1 MARSEVRTAVFKE
14 QGPVIIGRSYYRS
27 LPKPLTYDILKTWVD
42 MEDAGQL
49 VLLMSSESE
58 RRQLEK
64 LLNQPKMNEQMLDL
78 LVDAVNHAIT
88 AQHQKESI
96 RQLLGTLCRT
106 KFMEHLTDYL
116 NDKEITKPTWNN
128 ATHFFTLYLHI
139 LKEILDKLPQYVDI
153 CVSKALELSR
163 SACVFESLKNNEPFL
178 KDITEFSERAKEIF
192 RIQINKERRSR
203 GQYVQSNNLEE
214 PPDSFVDL
222 PVVPTIS
229 DLQENTKPFIRC
241 VQTEGGYKDINHYL
255 DVQFRLMRE
264 DFILPLREAIIQF
277 KQNGCEKSFS
287 SSEVMF
293 YYDVKIIGTVIS
305 ERIDHF
311 LQFNVSAWQ
320 VLKRLIFGSLLCLSK
335 DNFESV
341 LFATVTQ
348 CDEENLAKGIIT
360 VNFKTGLDD
369 VFNST
374 SSDVYIL
381 AETSAYFESY
391 CHVLEGLQEMVTKL
405 PLQDYIIHCKTELK
419 PPRYLF
425 SSGRARGVP
434 KYDLSC
440 LMENDI
446 TCKVPVLTTVKW
458 PKAEVM
464 CLNESQRAAAQLA
477 LTKELAIIQ
486 GPPGTGKTYVG
497 LKVMQVLLEN
507 KHIMAESGRK
517 NRDPILVVCYTNHA
531 LDQFLE
537 GVLKFCPDGIVRVGG
552 KSKSTKLDR
561 FNLTNLKQKRSV
573 LNSCLKQSVKE
584 CIVEMET
591 ISTQISKLNTIMESL
606 HTNIINE
613 KVLEGFVKKSHY
625 DSLVSARK
633 QLKNVGQINA
643 WLKTDNSTARSV
655 VPQMIKRHLCTLVL
669 ELETT
674 SLGINLSKE
683 MNIIERA
690 TFYHFYLNKY
700 TDNLKKEIDL
710 MSKQIQSRET
720 AKRIK
725 DIEYCLKDAR
735 RKILADE
742 EMSQVLP
749 KVLLKKMSKYLTSDD
764 RPFVVPENA
773 VVESWLLGLNK
784 DLQSQLDDVEFI
796 MNHNTQEVENDVY
809 FDEDDDYKKE
819 QNDRMVDDDDVNV
832 DKYNEGL
839 RTALNT
845 MTCVI
850 QRAHSLGISDDIFT
864 EEEVG
869 MGEWKTQV
877 KSLNLRKVF
886 DKLRLIKPMTEENE
900 NNVTNVWDLD
910 LNERF
915 ALYNLWIRRY
925 KETLTQKMQELVNNY
940 KSLQE
945 KKAQVNREKTL
956 RVLRKANVIGMTTSG
971 AARHRA
977 VLQALGCRIIVVE
990 EAAEVLESHIVT
1002 SLNKNCKHLIL
1013 IGDHQ
1018 QLRPKTTVYQLAR
1031 DFGLEISLFERLIKN
1046 RVPHE
1051 LLTKQHRMR
1060 PEISQI
1066 IRHIYPDLE
1075 DDQSV
1080 TNYEKIRGVSKNIF
1094 FIQHEYKETHLEA
1107 TMSKANTHEAK
1118 FLVALSQF
1126 LLNQGYEASQI
1137 TILATYAGQVTEI
1150 RKRLDMSLGI
1160 CLTTVDNFQGEENDI
1175 ILLSLVR
1182 SNTENQTGFLKVDN
1196 RVCVALSRAKKGLYA
1211 IGNFNLLA
1219 SQSKLWSKIVNTA
1232 NEEHIIDIGLPV
1244 ICERHPD
1251 IQRLIINADDFKKC
1265 PEGGCGQPCNFVL
1278 KCGHTCG
1285 LSCHGYDAEHLKY
1298 KCMKTCSRKCEVG
1311 HPCRKSCFEVCGKCS
1326 VLVMKEFPICG
1337 HENQVPCSVPPE
1349 EAICKQR
1356 CSHILQC
1363 QHQCSGRCGQC
1374 RKQREHN
1381 ICSAPVPYQ
1390 WECGHA
1396 GSVPC
1401 HSNPPLYPCKQLCGA
1416 QLQCGH
1422 ICQGTCLECL
1432 RGAVHVACEDYCEK
1446 QLPCGHP
1453 CTGYC
1458 GVPCMP
1464 CEEKC
1469 PFECSHGAC
1478 SRQDPCPPCSH
1489 ACEPC
1494 MEECSHKCK
1503 HGKCSKKCSEFC
1515 DTKCKK
1521 LCYRDVDCKTKH
1533 HTQHKCNGMC
1543 GELCVTR
1550 ECNKILEV
1558 WSSAEKGEA
1567 QKGACAGA
1575 LKHPV
1580 GGESSG
1586 TDAAMT
1592 ETVNTESQEKKG
1604 RLLKIASCGHIF
1616 LVNDLDNYVYGFGT
1630 QGSSYIPCPSCKKP
1644 ILKCRRYEDINK
1656 ARSANREFEKRKLLI
1671 QSSISVKQKE
1681 DLLKSQKQLEK
1692 SSMLTEFHS
1701 LNVEEVKTVM
1711 ELQAL
1716 SFQFKCA
1723 FLLNTIF
1730 SIKGTEHA
1738 PSSLELLKSRKE
1750 AVLKIP
1756 RRLTN
1761 QQKAEFVTEMSR
1773 CLWLLFLSH
1782 LASLPASKVVNDSTK
1797 CGIDDKVCMII
1808 QELSKPKPDNNLLQ
1822 RAEHISIELS
1832 RIMQRMSKVAEADLK
1847 KLEETILCAIKV
1859 LRSRDDKML
1868 CHLLDERAKGDN
1880 IKSEVKSGR
1889 PESEAQTLAIKS
1901 DAPESEEWTSVAKP
1915 QRKSAAAKKQCQQQ
1929 QNPSKTERQESARG
1943 SNPMIT
1949 KRQESTKPSIPS
1961 STQAKSGPHKGNK
1974 QEQYHGAKE
1983 KKKKQFQS

>member
-1 MARSEVRTAVFKE
+1 MARSEARMGAYRE
-14 QGPVIIGRSYYRS
+14 QGPVIIGRSHNRK
-27 LPKPLTYDILKTWVD
+27 LPKPVTYDVLQTWVD

-58 RRQLEK
+58 REQLEK
-64 LLNQPKMNEQMLDL
+64 LLNQPKMNEHMLDL

-96 RQLLGTLCRT
+96 RQLLDTLCRT

-116 NDKEITKPTWNN
+116 KDKEITKPTWNN
-128 ATHFFTLYLHI
+128 AKHFFTLYLHI
-139 LKEILDKLPQYVDI
+139 LKEILDKLPQYVKI
-153 CVSKALELSR
+153 CASKALELSR
-163 SACVFESLKNNEPFL
+163 SACVFESLKNNQPFL
-178 KDITEFSERAKEIF
+178 KDITEFSERAEEIF
-192 RIQINKERRSR
+192 RVQIDKERRSR

-229 DLQENTKPFIRC
+229 DLQENAKPFIRC

-264 DFILPLREAIIQF
+264 DFILPLREAIVKF
-277 KQNGCEKSFS
+277 KQSGCEKSFNS
-287 SSEVMF
+287 SDVRF
-293 YYDVKIIGTVIS
+293 YFDVKIIGTIIS

-320 VLKRLIFGSLLCLSK
+320 FLKRLIFGSLLCLSK

-381 AETSAYFESY
+381 AETTAYFESY

-405 PLQDYIIHCKTELK
+405 PLQEYIIHCKTELK
-419 PPRYLF
+419 PPRYLL
-425 SSGRARGVP
+425 SSGTVCGVP
-434 KYDLSC
+434 KYDISC
-440 LMENDI
+440 LMENEI

-507 KHIMAESGRK
+507 KHIMAESDEK
-517 NRDPILVVCYTNHA
+517 NSDPILVVCYTNHA

-552 KSKSTKLDR
+552 QSKSDKLCK
-561 FNLTNLKQKRSV
+561 FNLTCLKQKLIV
-573 LNSCLKQSVKE
+573 MNSCVKQSVKE
-584 CIVEMET
+584 CFVEMET

-606 HTNIINE
+606 HTDIINE
-613 KVLEGFVKKSHY
+613 KVLEGFVKKYHY
-625 DSLVSARK
+625 DSLVSARE
-633 QLKNVGQINA
+633 QLNNIGQINA

-655 VPQMIKRHLCTLVL
+655 VPQMIKRHLCSLVL

-674 SLGINLSKE
+674 SLGINVSKE

-710 MSKQIQSRET
+710 LSKQIQSRET
-720 AKRIK
+720 ANRIK
-725 DIEYCLKDAR
+725 EIENCLKDAR

-749 KVLLKKMSKYLTSDD
+749 KVFLNKMSKYLTSDG

-796 MNHNTQEVENDVY
+796 RNNNTQEEENDVY
-809 FDEDDDYKKE
+809 FDNAYKKE
-819 QNDRMVDDDDVNV
+819 QNDRMVDDDDVYV
-832 DKYNEGL
+832 DKCNEGL
-839 RTALNT
+839 RTALNN
-845 MTCVI
+845 MTFVI

-869 MGEWKTQV
+869 MEEWKTQV

-945 KKAQVNREKTL
+945 KKAQVNSEETL
-956 RVLRKANVIGMTTSG
+956 SVLRKANVIGMTTSG

-1051 LLTKQHRMR
+1051 LLKEQHRMR

-1066 IRHIYPDLE
+1066 MRHIYPDLQ
-1075 DDQSV
+1075 DHLSV

-1094 FIQHEYKETHLEA
+1094 FVQHEHKETHLEESL
-1107 TMSKANTHEAK
+1107 SKANAHEAK

-1219 SQSKLWSKIVNTA
+1219 SQSKLWSKIINTA
-1232 NEEHIIDIGLPV
+1232 NEEQIIDTGLPV
-1244 ICERHPD
+1244 ICEKHPD
-1251 IQRLIINADDFKKC
+1251 FQKLMIYDEDFKKC

-1285 LSCHGYDAEHLKY
+1285 LSCHGYDTEHLKY
-1298 KCMKTCSRKCEVG
+1298 QCKKNCNRKCEVG
-1311 HPCRKSCFEVCGKCS
+1311 HPCIKKCFEVCGKCGIL
-1326 VLVMKEFPICG
+1326 VLKKIPICG
-1337 HENQVPCSVPPE
+1337 HEDQVHCYLPPE
-1349 EAICKQR
+1349 KATCNLR
-1356 CSHILQC
+1356 CPHILQC
-1363 QHQCSGRCGQC
+1363 QHKCSGRCGQC

-1390 WECGHA
+1390 WECGHT

-1401 HSNPPLYPCKQLCGA
+1401 HSNPPSYPCKQLCGA

-1458 GVPCMP
+1458 GEPCMP

-1469 PFECSHGAC
+1469 PFECRHGAC
-1478 SRQDPCPPCSH
+1478 FKQDPSPPCSH

-1494 MEECSHKCK
+1494 MEECSHRCK

-1515 DTKCKK
+1515 NTKCKQW
-1521 LCYRDVDCKTKH
+1521 CYRDVDCKTTR

-1558 WSSAEKGEA
+1558 WSSVEKGEA

-1575 LKHPV
+1575 LQHTV

-1586 TDAAMT
+1586 THA
-1592 ETVNTESQEKKG
+1592 EKVNSESQEIKG
-1604 RLLKIASCGHIF
+1604 RLLKIPSCGHIF
-1616 LVNDLDNYVYGFGT
+1616 PVNDLDNYVYSFGT
-1630 QGSSYIPCPSCKKP
+1630 QGSSYIPCPSCKNP

-1656 ARSANREFEKRKLLI
+1656 ARSANREFEKRNLLI
-1671 QSSISVKQKE
+1671 HSSMSKKQKE

-1750 AVLKIP
+1750 AVLEIP

-1773 CLWLLFLSH
+1773 CLWLLFLSY
-1782 LASLPASKVVNDSTK
+1782 LASLPATKVVTDSTK
-1797 CGIDDKVCMII
+1797 CGIDDKVRTII
-1808 QELSKPKPDNNLLQ
+1808 QELKKPKPNNDLLQ
-1822 RAEHISIELS
+1822 TAENISIEIS
-1832 RIMQRMSKVAEADLK
+1832 KIMQRMSKVTDADLN
-1847 KLEETILCAIKV
+1847 KLEETIQFAIKV
-1859 LRSRDDKML
+1859 LRSSDDKML
-1868 CHLLDERAKGDN
+1868 CHLLAESAKGGN
-1880 IKSEVKSGR
+1880 MKSEVKSDR
-1889 PESEAQTLAIKS
+1889 PESEAQSHAIKS
-1901 DAPESEEWTSVAKP
+1901 HAPESDGWTTVANPK
-1915 QRKSAAAKKQCQQQ
+1915 KNSATAKKQCQQQ
-1929 QNPSKTERQESARG
+1929 QNPSNAERQEPARGSNSSNTKRQESARG
-1943 SNPMIT
+1943 SNP
-1949 KRQESTKPSIPS
+1949 P
-1961 STQAKSGPHKGNK
+1961 TQAKSGSHKGNR
-1974 QEQYHGAKE
+1974 QEQHHGAKR
-1983 KKKKQFQS
+1983 KKKK